1 MIIATSS
8 PIKWKIGAE
17 LIKWYQG
24 TTFSH
29 VLIID
34 GDFVYQASQGYV
46 NCMHIDNF
54 LKHNKLIHQYNI
66 PDNIVDMDFVKSQLG
81 KEYGF
86 YQLAVIV
93 ILSTLKSVFSF
104 IRFRYRGNGDQ
115 KFICSE
121 FVGKALKL
129 DWVDDLTTPAEINNY
144 LRGMYGDS

>member
-46 NCMHIDNF
+46 NCMYIHNF
-54 LKHNKLIHQYNI
+54 LEHNRIIHTYRI
-66 PDNIVDMDFVKSQLG
+66 PDEIIDMEFVKSQLG

-86 YQLAVIV
+86 CQLAIIAVLSVI
-93 ILSTLKSVFSF
+93 KSIFSF
-104 IRFRYRGNGDQ
+104 VKFKYKGNGDQ

-129 DWVDDLTTPAEINNY
+129 DWVDDLTTPAQIDQY
-144 LRGMYGDS
+144 LKDKYGNS